1 MVYLWYLVRFRS
13 FNLLVS
19 IIYLHNYVTIS
30 RRIANRTQRDPF
42 TLIKVAYNAPDTTLV
57 FSGRGFH
64 VTYHIYAGIVTL
76 TGVPPQG
83 LVGGGVH
90 FPVLG

>member
-1 MVYLWYLVRFRS
+1 MSPLVDE
-13 FNLLVS
+13 LL
-19 IIYLHNYVTIS
+19 TE
-30 RRIANRTQRDPF
+30 TQRDPF
-42 TLIKVAYNAPDTTLV
+42 TLIKVAFNAPDTTLV
-57 FSGRGFH
+57 FSGRRFH